1 MLWAQVRLR
10 DLVGSWAAAAFMI
23 GGVFLM
29 FLVVTLFFWKKL
41 LVNVFV
47 KLFIDI
53 FYDNE

>member
-1 MLWAQVRLR
+1 
-10 DLVGSWAAAAFMI
+10 MI

-29 FLVVTLFFWKKL
+29 ILAVVLFFWKKL

-53 FYDNE
+53 FYYNE

>member
-1 MLWAQVRLR
+1 
-10 DLVGSWAAAAFMI
+10 MI

-29 FLVVTLFFWKKL
+29 ILAVALFFWKKL

-53 FYDNE
+53 FYYNE